1 MTTDQITIN
10 VAPDVARAY
19 REANDEDRRKLDVLM
34 SLRLSDALRTDH
46 SLPELMREI
55 GQSARSRGLTPENP
69 RVDPQWRL
77 NTAGCST

>member
-19 REANDEDRRKLDVLM
+19 REANDEDRRKLDVLL
-34 SLRLSDALRTDH
+34 SLRLSEALRTDR

-55 GQSARSRGLTPENP
+55 GQSARSRGLTPEILESI
-69 RVDPQWRL
+69 L
-77 NTAGCST
+77 NNGD